1 MAAAQ
6 KTSKIK
12 KNKRKNKKKSTNGQN
27 DSADLEKK
35 NS

>member
-12 KNKRKNKKKSTNGQN
+12 KNKRKNKKKSTNGKS
-27 DSADLEKK
+27 DPVGLENK
-35 NS
+35 

>member
-12 KNKRKNKKKSTNGQN
+12 KNKRKNKKKSTNGQTN
-27 DSADLEKK
+27 PVGLEEK
-35 NS
+35 